1 MCQIRADF
9 TGIKRR
15 IFIPYLY
22 YVYARSPMRIMRAG
36 QYARTRMRERHVSNM
51 LNNIMAQ
58 KNVRFLCA
66 IFRFLKIRCK
76 GTNNN
81 LIIQIF
87 SAEK

>member
-36 QYARTRMRERHVSNM
+36 QYARTRMRKRHVSNM

-58 KNVRFLCA
+58 KKTFVF
-66 IFRFLKIRCK
+66 FVPFSDFLKSGAKIVNNFYIRK
-76 GTNNN
+76 
-81 LIIQIF
+81 F
-87 SAEK
+87 FD

>member
-58 KNVRFLCA
+58 KNVPLMRATNRTFKQLHA
-66 IFRFLKIRCK
+66 FRYL
-76 GTNNN
+76 
-81 LIIQIF
+81 LILHAQLF
-87 SAEK
+87 HE

>member
-1 MCQIRADF
+1 MCQIRADLMS
-9 TGIKRR
+9 TKRR

-58 KNVRFLCA
+58 KNVPLMRA
-66 IFRFLKIRCK
+66 
-76 GTNNN
+76 TNRTSKQLHKLSYL
-81 LIIQIF
+81 LILH
-87 SAEK
+87 A